1 MNPSRFERGPLVGS
15 YPDMRA
21 VRLNGISRT
30 TLAMAVPFGHALAL
44 SFRKRSLNRVIS
56 RVFSQMIRWTDA

>member
-1 MNPSRFERGPLVGS
+1 
-15 YPDMRA
+15 MRA

-56 RVFSQMIRWTDA
+56 RVFLTDDPMD